1 MFAWLKRLFGNKS
14 KPSNQWLA
22 EVSIAG
28 LQHYR
33 GNDLAE
39 MIQEGDEL
47 ELQQQPD
54 NAYDSNAIMVL
65 WKNNKLGYI
74 PASIARDIGRQ
85 IAAGV
90 SVKATITEIKPVRFG
105 RKWISV
111 RLEAEKSAQLTN

>member
-1 MFAWLKRLFGNKS
+1 MFSWLKRLFGNKS
-14 KPSNQWLA
+14 KPDNLWLA

-39 MIQEGDEL
+39 MIKEGDEL
-47 ELQQQPD
+47 ELQQQPN
-54 NAYDSNAIMVL
+54 NAYDSHAIMVL

-85 IAAGV
+85 IATGIT
-90 SVKATITEIKPVRFG
+90 VKATITEIKPVRFG

-111 RLEAEKSAQLTN
+111 RLEAEKGAV

>member
-1 MFAWLKRLFGNKS
+1 MFNWVMRLFNRQT
-14 KPSNQWLA
+14 KPRNQWIA

-39 MIQEGDEL
+39 MIKEGDEL

-54 NAYDSNAIMVL
+54 NPYDSHAIMVL
-65 WKNNKLGYI
+65 WNNNKLGYI

-90 SVKATITEIKPVRFG
+90 AVKAIITEIKPVRFG

-111 RLEAEKSAQLTN
+111 RLESETITENQT